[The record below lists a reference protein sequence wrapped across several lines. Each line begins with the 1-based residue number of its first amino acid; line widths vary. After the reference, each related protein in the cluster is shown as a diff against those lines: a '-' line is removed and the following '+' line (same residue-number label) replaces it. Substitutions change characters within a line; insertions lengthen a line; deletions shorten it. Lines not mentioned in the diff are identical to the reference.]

1 MRIWQPIIFYYFNVP
16 MPCMEYVMADHQT
29 NFPANNVEM
38 HCPESLTIETQNLD
52 EFNSLLLR

>member
-1 MRIWQPIIFYYFNVP
+1 